1 MSQYSTQTGDFVN
14 SNKHIFEIVYVAN
27 GANGNI
33 VTTDNPLPVTLGSSN
48 INIIGNISI
57 PTTVSVNSSPDN
69 PVHTH
74 VTEFG
79 NVNISGTSLPVT
91 FEYSINTAPWEYQI
105 ARGKVSGVSQVN
117 IFGYSSGVDGSWIP
131 LWEANTALNY
141 PTNPIT
147 MNVSSTSSL
156 DNSSSQI
163 TINGLDSNFNPI
175 VEVVTMNGTSNV
187 VTSNSF
193 YRINSVFLTKPAT
206 GQNTNIGTITVK
218 NGVGTSH
225 AQINPGIGKM
235 QNGWYTVPA
244 NNSFYVTGINI
255 FTGETKQG
263 ATPTWFYFRA
273 ITTNNISGI
282 TSTLLQTS
290 FQNEYKVTR
299 TQPFKYGEKTDIQ
312 WQFYSSDNGT
322 HSISIILEGLLISNN
337 L

>member
-1 MSQYSTQTGDFVN
+1 MATYN
-14 SNKHIFEIVYVAN
+14 SANNALQSGNKTLFEM
-27 GANGNI
+27 GM
-33 VTTDNPLPVTLGSSN
+33 T
-48 INIIGNISI
+48 
-57 PTTVSVNSSPDN
+57 NSS
-69 PVHTH
+69 
-74 VTEFG
+74 
-79 NVNISGTSLPVT
+79 SL
-91 FEYSINTAPWEYQI
+91 YSAPWDLQVS
-105 ARGKVSGVSQVN
+105 RGKVPGVIQVN
-117 IFGYSSGVDGSWIP
+117 VFGYSNNVTNSVWSP
-131 LWEANTALNY
+131 LWEDGAFEFPASAQS
-141 PTNPIT
+141 

-312 WQFYSSDNGT
+312 WQFYSSDSGT